1 MNYELKTLDDGQII
15 VLTMYKEFDMVDDLI
30 QSSLECFELVENGPE
45 HIVFISDGRELSITN
60 LNDLIQSANSAR
72 RPEAMRVNKHPK
84 MLKSL
89 SVINSRLIQMAVR
102 GLNSASFGH
111 MEVTIFET
119 VEDALDHARNLLMA
133 ESQAN

>member
-1 MNYELKTLDDGQII
+1 MNYELKTLDEGQII